1 MRKFSLYMKEEE
13 LLMLDDA
20 REKLAIEM
28 GVPIS
33 RNSYIRSLL
42 FGLMKK
48 DVEIAPD
55 PPTNPLQMEN
65 GLVKSAV

>member
-13 LLMLDDA
+13 LRLLDDA
-20 REKLAIEM
+20 RDKLSNEM

-48 DVEIAPD
+48 DIEIAPEA
-55 PPTNPLQMEN
+55 PTNPLQIRNEP
-65 GLVKSAV
+65 LESTV

>member
-13 LLMLDDA
+13 LRLLDEA
-20 REKLAIEM
+20 RDKLSNEM

-48 DVEIAPD
+48 DIEIAPEAS
-55 PPTNPLQMEN
+55 TNPLQIRNEP
-65 GLVKSAV
+65 LESTV